1 MNPLLIRD
9 DLTLPP
15 SDFTWDAVRAS
26 GAGGQNVNKVA
37 SKVELRFDLPG
48 TRALADDVKDRLR
61 ALVRNRLD
69 AAGWLVVTSQRTR
82 DQSRNL
88 DDALA
93 RVRAFVLAA
102 LDPPTPRKATKPS
115 RRVRARRLAD
125 KKHVA
130 DKKQNRGR
138 PGSGDD

>member
-1 MNPLLIRD
+1 MTPLAVRD
-9 DLTLPP
+9 GVVIPP
-15 SDFTWDAVRAS
+15 ADFTWDAVRAS

-48 TRALADDVKDRLR
+48 TRALADDVKERLR
-61 ALVRNRLD
+61 ALARNRLD

-88 DDALA
+88 DDALEK
-93 RVRAFVLAA
+93 VRALVLRA
-102 LDPPTPRKATKPS
+102 LEPPKPRKPTRTPHGVKL
-115 RRVRARRLAD
+115 RRLAN

-130 DKKQNRGR
+130 EKKQGR
-138 PGSGDD
+138 ARPAGDD

>member
-1 MNPLLIRD
+1 MNPLIVRD
-9 DLTLPP
+9 GVTLPP

-48 TRALADDVKDRLR
+48 TRALADDVKERLR
-61 ALVRNRLD
+61 ALARNRLD

-88 DDALA
+88 DDALEK
-93 RVRAFVLAA
+93 VRALVLRA
-102 LDPPTPRKATKPS
+102 LEPPTPRKPTRTPHGVKM
-115 RRVRARRLAD
+115 RRLAD
-125 KKHVA
+125 KKRVA
-130 DKKQNRGR
+130 EKKQGRAR
-138 PGSGDD
+138 PGGDD